1 MSGICGRLNLD
12 GSPIDKSLL
21 ERMTDVLSH
30 RGPDDSGIYI
40 NQEIGLGHRRL
51 SLIDLSLGHQPMS
64 NETEKIWIVCNGE
77 IYNFQELK
85 ENLIK
90 NGHSFKT
97 HSDTEVIIHLY
108 EDYGIS
114 CPKQLRGMFSF
125 AIWDIEKKRLFLV
138 RDRLG
143 SKPLVYT
150 RDKQRFLFASEIKSI
165 LEDKDIPRE
174 IDPIAI
180 HHYLSYGYIPSPL
193 TIFKGIKKLSPGSF
207 LILEKKEER
216 IERYWMPVYQPKL
229 KISEDEAI
237 SEILRLLKEATRL
250 RLISDVPLGAFLSG
264 GIDSSAVVAMMAGL
278 MERPVKTF
286 SIGFEEEDF
295 SELPFARIVSKRFQ
309 TEHNEFMVKPQ
320 TIDILP
326 KLAWFYNEPYA
337 DSSAL
342 PTYYLSQMAR
352 KYVSVALLGDGG
364 DELFAGYDRYRA
376 LKLSLLYDKIP
387 KIIKDTIFALVKR
400 FPEGSRRNDLIRK
413 LKRFLGA
420 MSEEPR
426 RRYGRW
432 LTSFKNDEKQRLYS
446 PEMKEKTKDV
456 DSIELLLSLYNL
468 APTDDLLEA
477 STFTDLMMN
486 LPDDLFIKVDIAGM
500 ANSLE
505 TRSPFLDSELVEFVL
520 HLPFDIKLKG
530 NKSKYILKKA
540 ISNILP
546 KEILRRGKMGF
557 GVPLARWFRQEL
569 KDYIYEVL
577 LSDKAKNRG
586 YFNITEVKR
595 LLDEHTSGK
604 TDYGYPL
611 WTLLFLEVW
620 HNVFVD

>member
-51 SLIDLSLGHQPMS
+51 SIIDLSLGHQPMS

-97 HSDTEVIIHLY
+97 HSDTEVILHLY

-114 CPKQLRGMFSF
+114 CLKQLRGMFSF

-150 RDKQRFLFASEIKSI
+150 RDKEKFLFASEIKSI

-352 KYVSVALLGDGG
+352 KYVTVALLGDGG

-387 KIIKDTIFALVKR
+387 KIMRDTIFGIAKNL
-400 FPEGSRRNDLIRK
+400 PEGEGRNDIIRK

-446 PEMKEKTKDV
+446 PEMKEETRDV

-468 APTDDLLEA
+468 APTDGLLEA

-520 HLPFDIKLKG
+520 RLPFDIKLKG

-546 KEILRRGKMGF
+546 KEILGRGKMGF

-569 KDYIYEVL
+569 KDYIYKVL

-604 TDYGYPL
+604 TNYGYPL
-611 WTLLFLEVW
+611 WTL
-620 HNVFVD
+620 